1 MIGKAPMAPGMDQ
14 GALGWM
20 IRTARKNHWRVSAYI
35 DLDDLIQDGYFFWVR
50 VSRKYPAVTDQPH
63 RMRLFQTAFNNHL
76 TNLASRRTRQPN
88 FLPLMV
94 QQLEDETGRPPEHE
108 LIELPPTTIAYSDHG
123 NFRGLVRR
131 AIEVLG
137 SDAGAAAW
145 RAPYPRRPDGTRET
159 TNERLCRIVGVDPT
173 RINMLAVLRAA
184 L

>member
-1 MIGKAPMAPGMDQ
+1 MDQ

-35 DLDDLIQDGYFFWVR
+35 DLDDLMQDGYFYWLR
-50 VSRKYPAVTDQPH
+50 IGSRYPDVKDQPL

-76 TNLASRRTRQPN
+76 TNLATRRTRQPN

-94 QQLEDETGRPPEHE
+94 QQLEEEAGRTPEHE

-123 NFRGLVRR
+123 ICRNLVRR
-131 AIEVLG
+131 AIEALG

-145 RAPYPRRPDGTRET
+145 RAPYDRRADGTRET

-173 RINMLAVLRAA
+173 QINMLAVLRAA